1 MKNNLMKKWI
11 AVAMVC
17 LMTASMAACGNSE
30 KAPAEENGN
39 TTQEETQT
47 TDTPAEDES
56 LEEEPEADP
65 EVEPD
70 VDPETE
76 SAGDALSEE
85 DYMAKIKELSEKI
98 ATESAPY
105 ATIDTTDL
113 ATAIPQ
119 VQEMGNALKPLY
131 EELANLQ
138 APEKYAEAQAKIKSG
153 ASASAEL
160 LEISLEILEN
170 GGDDAKVAELQEKYA
185 NLQTA
190 ANDLAAGASMLG

>member
-11 AVAMVC
+11 AIAMVC

-30 KAPAEENGN
+30 KAPTEENGN

-56 LEEEPEADP
+56 LEEPEADT
-65 EVEPD
+65 EVAPD

-85 DYMAKIKELSEKI
+85 DYMAKIGELSGKI

-119 VQEMGNALKPLY
+119 VQEMGKALKPLY